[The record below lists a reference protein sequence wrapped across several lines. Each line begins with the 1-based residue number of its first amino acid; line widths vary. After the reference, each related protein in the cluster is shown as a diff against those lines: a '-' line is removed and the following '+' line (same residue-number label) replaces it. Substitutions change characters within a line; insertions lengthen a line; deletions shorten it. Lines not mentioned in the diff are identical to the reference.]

1 MRIVVCVKEVL
12 DPDAVGA
19 YAVSGGLIIG
29 DDGMSLTQSTIP
41 RLMNGYDEQAIE
53 AALKLKDADSSITVD
68 VVSVG
73 KDLTAILRHA
83 KSLGVDGIAAI
94 DPGDTPLDGF
104 AVASLLAAH
113 ITGTGGADIVLAG
126 RQASDDDQGVVPVL
140 LAEILSAPVVT
151 IARAVE
157 LSGSTV
163 RVTRAT
169 PDGDEIVD
177 ADTPVVVTVSSELG
191 EPRYPTMPQKMAAR
205 KVNPDEV
212 AVDGLGLEADA
223 LTRRVVAARQF
234 VPEVHGD
241 CEFIEGDSP
250 ADRADKLVQRLLAE
264 NAIVGGGR

>member
-19 YAVSGGLIIG
+19 YAVSGGLVIG
-29 DDGMSLTQSTIP
+29 DDGMTLTQTTIP
-41 RLMNGYDEQAIE
+41 RLINGYDEQAIE
-53 AALKLKDADSSITVD
+53 AALKIRDGGADVTID

-83 KSLGVDGIAAI
+83 KSLGVDGIAAV

-104 AVASLLAAH
+104 GVASVLAAH
-113 ITGTGGADIVLAG
+113 ITNTGGADLILAG

-140 LAEILSAPVVT
+140 LAEMLGAAVT
-151 IARAVE
+151 TVARSVE
-157 LSGSTV
+157 LAGGTTV
-163 RVTRAT
+163 RVSRAT
-169 PDGDEIVD
+169 PEGDEIVE

-212 AVDGLGLEADA
+212 NASDLDVADLA
-223 LTRRVVAARQF
+223 RRVVASRQF

-241 CEFIEGDSP
+241 CEFIEGATP
-250 ADRADKLVQRLLAE
+250 AERADNLVRRLLEE